1 MKPKIKLYDTTLRDG
16 AQTEGVSFS
25 IQDKLKITE
34 LLDEI
39 GMHYIEG
46 GWPGSN
52 PKDTEYF
59 KIMKK
64 KKLHNARLVAFG
76 STKRA
81 TIPVGKDPN
90 IKALIEAGT
99 EQVNIFCKGWDFH
112 VKEVL
117 KISLE
122 QNLELAYDSMHY
134 LKQYVP
140 DVALG
145 IEHFFDGYKA
155 NPEYV
160 LKIIRTAEEAG
171 AFWVGG
177 ADTNGGCLPDEI
189 ASIITEVRKQ
199 FDIFRSIHLHNDMG
213 LAVVNTMRAA
223 ECGARVLHGT
233 INGLGER
240 CGMTDFC
247 TLIPNLKL
255 KMGIDCISDEQLK
268 RLRKVSIIVA
278 EACNMKVPKYAPYV
292 GTNAFFH
299 KAGVHV
305 DAILKNPRTYHH
317 IEPELVGNKY
327 YTAISELSG
336 KDNILFLA
344 KEYGIKVEKTEPKVT
359 ELLHHIKEQEN
370 IGFQYEGAEESC
382 YLLFKKYLENH
393 RSHIKVK
400 KFSFTMVKGEEEK
413 EVFEE
418 GISSQTEANVI
429 LEIDG
434 SVEKITVN
442 HDRGPIAA
450 LRKAVLEGVEKHYLN
465 FGELMVTDFK
475 THVLDYTETG
485 YINRVRV
492 FLEISDL
499 SSGKKLHTVGASRDI
514 YTAFLEAL
522 LDGIE
527 YKMLKGGS
535 I

>member
-34 LLDEI
+34 LLDEF

-52 PKDTEYF
+52 PKDSEYF

-64 KKLHNARLVAFG
+64 KKLHYARLVAFG
-76 STKRA
+76 STRR
-81 TIPVGKDPN
+81 TNIPVEKDLN
-90 IKALIEAGT
+90 LKALIEAET
-99 EQVNIFCKGWDFH
+99 EHVNIFCKGWDFH

-117 KISLE
+117 RISLE
-122 QNLELAYDSMHY
+122 ENLELVYDSVQY
-134 LKQYVP
+134 LKRYVP
-140 DVALG
+140 IVTLG

-160 LKIIRTAEEAG
+160 LKIIKTAQEAG
-171 AFWVGG
+171 AFWVGT
-177 ADTNGGCLPDEI
+177 ADTTGGCLIDEI
-189 ASIITEVRKQ
+189 ARILTEVRKQ
-199 FDIFRSIHLHNDMG
+199 FDIVKTIHIHQDSG
-213 LAVVNTMRAA
+213 LAVANTMKAI
-223 ECGARVLHGT
+223 ECGITVIHGT

-255 KMGIDCISDEQLK
+255 KMGIDCISDEKLK
-268 RLRKVSIIVA
+268 RLRNVSLIVA

-292 GTNAFFH
+292 GKNAFFH

-305 DAILKNPRTYHH
+305 DAMLKNPRTYNH
-317 IEPELVGNKY
+317 IEPELVGNKN

-336 KDNILFLA
+336 KDNVLFLA
-344 KEYGIKVEKTEPKVT
+344 KEYGIKIEKTDPKVT
-359 ELLHHIKEQEN
+359 ELLNHIKEREN

-382 YLLFKKYLENH
+382 YLLFKKYLENYRIH
-393 RSHIKVK
+393 FKVK
-400 KFSFTMVKGEEEK
+400 KFSFNMVKGEEEK

-434 SVEKITVN
+434 KVEEITAN
-442 HDRGPIAA
+442 HDTGTLGA
-450 LRKAVLEGVEKHYLN
+450 LRKAVLEGGKKHYLN
-465 FGELMVTDFK
+465 LGELIVTDFK

-485 YINRVRV
+485 YINKVRV
-492 FLEISDL
+492 FLEITDMN
-499 SSGKKLHTVGASRDI
+499 SGKKFHTVGASLDI

-527 YKMLKGGS
+527 YKILKGG
-535 I
+535 